1 MKKRSGDSQQ
11 WDAIRLRL
19 DVIITLLLDRV
30 PDAGITATDKIQ
42 RLLNYGLPKA
52 EVARII
58 GKPTN
63 FVTAITANK
72 QRRKAKK

>member
-1 MKKRSGDSQQ
+1 MDKRSSDSQG
-11 WDAIRLRL
+11 WEAIRLRL

-30 PDAGITATDKIQ
+30 PDMGITATDKIQ
-42 RLLNYGLPKA
+42 RLLAHGLPKA

-72 QRRKAKK
+72 QKQKAKK